1 MAARAGLT
9 AALLLSAVALA
20 DRTAIPAGWV
30 DVAVDHAFVIKAPP
44 GTTFAQTRG
53 IDSFTG
59 TLNGP
64 GIAVQVDYG
73 AHASPLERDRSV
85 SGYLA
90 RDVVVDGR
98 AAKLVT
104 ARRNGAARS
113 YFIGLHVP
121 LVRRTSDHVQRLTLT
136 ATAAQPDEAQRVEAA
151 LRSVRFE

>member
-9 AALLLSAVALA
+9 LALLLSAAAIA
-20 DRTAIPAGWV
+20 DGTTVPAGWV

-53 IDSFTG
+53 TDSFTG

-64 GIAVQVDYG
+64 GIAIQVDYG
-73 AHASPLERDRSV
+73 AHASPLEPDRSV

-104 ARRNGAARS
+104 ARRTGATRS

-121 LVRRTSDHVQRLTLT
+121 VARRTPGHVQRLTLT
-136 ATAAQPDEAQRVEAA
+136 ATAAQPDEAGRVETAM
-151 LRSVRFE
+151 RSVRFE

>member
-9 AALLLSAVALA
+9 VALLLSAVALA
-20 DRTAIPAGWV
+20 DGTAVATGWV
-30 DVAVDHAFVIKAPP
+30 DVSVDHAFVIKTPP
-44 GTTFAQTRG
+44 GTTFAHTRG

-64 GIAVQVDYG
+64 GIAIQVDYG
-73 AHASPLERDRSV
+73 AHANPLERDRSV

-98 AAKLVT
+98 TAKLVT
-104 ARRNGAARS
+104 ARRNGAVRS

-121 LVRRTSDHVQRLTLT
+121 VARRTAGHVQGLTLT
-136 ATAAQPDEAQRVEAA
+136 ATAAQPDEAERVEAA
-151 LRSVRFE
+151 MRSVRFE